1 MGTHLCV
8 ICSEPVDLTI
18 DPCDETGDPVHKHCY
33 LIRMTGKSDTAISAP
48 RTEDHSGVP
57 DARKSRNQVRPHAAF
72 VDASVSTAKHA
83 R

>member
-33 LIRMTGKSDTAISAP
+33 LIRMTGKSDSAISNPQKIIQASQMQ
-48 RTEDHSGVP
+48 RN
-57 DARKSRNQVRPHAAF
+57 SRNQVRPHAGF
-72 VDASVSTAKHA
+72 IDASASTRA
-83 R
+83 RYAT